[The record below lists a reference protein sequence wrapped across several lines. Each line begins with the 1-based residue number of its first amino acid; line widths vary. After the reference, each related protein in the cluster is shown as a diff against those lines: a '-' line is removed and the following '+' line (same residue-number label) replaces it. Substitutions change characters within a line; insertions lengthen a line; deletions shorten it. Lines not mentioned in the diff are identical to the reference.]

1 MMAML
6 RSLGVADFST
16 RDEMLKA
23 HELYEIMKENNR
35 VDAEVDRMLEEIKHK
50 GENHQDY
57 LERNGAKV

>member
-16 RDEMLKA
+16 RDEMVKA
-23 HELYEIMKENNR
+23 HELYEIMRSNDR
-35 VDAEVDRMLEEIKHK
+35 VDAEVDKMLAELKEKNETQK
-50 GENHQDY
+50 DY